1 MSIGFCKYCRQGI
14 AVDADPETSEQELNE
29 LATAKCTC
37 DGAVHHAWK
46 NSVFEEFNQNL
57 EVLFGKQPGFV
68 KLMKLGGEMIMD
80 GKMKK
85 LTVAQGIGKTISLGI
100 KDKGLCV
107 TITNK
112 QKEETI
118 SYG

>member
-1 MSIGFCKYCRQGI
+1 MSVGFCKFCRQGI
-14 AVDADPETSEQELNE
+14 AVDADPDTSEQELND

-37 DGAVHHAWK
+37 DGAIHYAWK
-46 NSVFEEFNQNL
+46 NAVLEEFDQNL
-57 EVLFGKQPGFV
+57 EVLFRKQPDIV
-68 KLMKLGGEMIMD
+68 ELMKLGGQMIMD

-85 LTVAQGIGKTISLGI
+85 LTVSQGIGKTIALGM

-107 TITNK
+107 AITNK